1 VRALI
6 DTNIAIY
13 LRDDHPAISAAV
25 TRLAE
30 APMLSVLSR
39 VELEGGIYRDPGE
52 AGILRQRIDALL
64 KIMDELPFTSAEAEV
79 YGRIVERCG
88 FSRPRIIDRMIAA
101 TAIVADATLIT
112 INAADF
118 REIAGLKLES
128 WDEPLV

>member
-39 VELEGGIYRDPGE
+39 VELEGGTYRDPGE
-52 AGILRQRIDALL
+52 AGILRQRVDALL

-128 WDEPLV
+128 WDAPLV

>member
-39 VELEGGIYRDPGE
+39 VELEGGIYRDPDE
-52 AGILRQRIDALL
+52 AGILRQRVDALL

-79 YGRIVERCG
+79 YGRIVQRCG

-101 TAIVADATLIT
+101 SAIVADATLIT
-112 INAADF
+112 INAGDF

-128 WDEPLV
+128 WEAPPA